1 MSYAAHRS
9 AAQRTETQITAE
21 PTPRPNPSNKYPYRI
36 EKTYVGRVRRCILFH
51 NKRHTQEM
59 GRAEIES
66 FLTHLAVE
74 RNAALSTQN
83 QALHAILFLYREVLG
98 QPIDPARVGLDCQA

>member
-1 MSYAAHRS
+1 
-9 AAQRTETQITAE
+9 
-21 PTPRPNPSNKYPYRI
+21 
-36 EKTYVGRVRRCILFH
+36 
-51 NKRHTQEM
+51 M

-74 RNAALSTQN
+74 RNAAQSTQN